1 MNKKSL
7 FVITMSL
14 LIALTSICISSNA
27 QDKVYASFI
36 SGGFY
41 GSSEVKS
48 IIANPSTGVTTGGFG
63 NDMTVQKTAGI
74 GYGIYSGVGWIL
86 SLQYTTDNHV
96 DIYARKADG
105 SGSNVKIKNNA
116 EIGNTE
122 DLMDYVRLGID
133 QNGVGWI
140 ISKESW
146 STDIHVASFT
156 WNGNTANA
164 PVFTKRGTLTTTDNS
179 NSVFINGDLAVAG
192 GTIFVLANNG
202 YDITK
207 IYTVSSTTLLAANSS
222 SITNLGYKW
231 TLKKADGS
239 DFNSSVNGFA
249 FSSTGSAY
257 LSTSVGLYFID
268 QFSTNFSGTG
278 TVKCTL
284 KKSESDL
291 SDLATGYWPATT
303 ALPVKIRDIKV
314 TLSYSKIK

>member
-27 QDKVYASFI
+27 QDKVYASFMSAEKI
-36 SGGFY
+36 
-41 GSSEVKS
+41 KS
-48 IIANPSTGVTTGGFG
+48 ITANPSTGTTTGNFG
-63 NDMTVQKTAGI
+63 SEMSVQKTAGI
-74 GYGIYSGVGWIL
+74 GYGIYNGIGWIL
-86 SLQYTTDNHV
+86 SLQYTTSNHV

-116 EIGNTE
+116 EIGNTD

-133 QNGVGWI
+133 QNGIGWV

-146 STDIHVASFT
+146 SNDIHVASFT

-164 PVFTKRGTLTTTDNS
+164 PVVTKRGKLTTTDNS
-179 NSVFINGDLAVAG
+179 NSVFINGDLAIAG

-202 YDITK
+202 YNITK
-207 IYTVSSTTLLAANSS
+207 IYTASSTTLLAANSS
-222 SITNLGYKW
+222 STTNFSYKW

-239 DFNSSVNGFA
+239 DFNAPVNGFA

-284 KKSESDL
+284 KEFQSDL

-314 TLSYSKIK
+314 TLSHSKIK